1 MRYCSGGA
9 GGTRT
14 QEINTRLLS
23 AIPAARDRSR
33 PTPARWE
40 GEQVPGGW
48 GERPLPNQ
56 ARPQPPGTGTAQH
69 CQDPVHGKTP
79 TRRTR
84 HTGSASAWHMSVA
97 GRGAGV
103 AAATVFLKASRG
115 ECSQPW
121 LWAGGRRGLSSLEPL
136 GTSWPPRGPQH
147 SGPASAGQPAPVHAS
162 SVLIPG
168 PALLSPKSEPEATE
182 TTRPQPGSG
191 AETPGAGLTSPT
203 EAGTPV

>member
-1 MRYCSGGA
+1 MQSRLPQTGASKSWGGVGGA
-9 GGTRT
+9 R
-14 QEINTRLLS
+14 R
-23 AIPAARDRSR
+23 APPAQPGRAAWRMAPASR
-33 PTPARWE
+33 
-40 GEQVPGGW
+40 
-48 GERPLPNQ
+48 
-56 ARPQPPGTGTAQH
+56 TGTAQH

-121 LWAGGRRGLSSLEPL
+121 LWAGGRRGPSSLEPL

-168 PALLSPKSEPEATE
+168 PALLSPKSEPEAME